1 MLDIE
6 NITKKANTTSA
17 FSEYLFKLVC
27 QFLSIVVILVGVL
40 VLIGWYS
47 HITLLIQILPHF
59 VPMQYNTAL
68 GFVLSGLAIF
78 LLKPLPK
85 VSVILAALLFIL
97 GFLTLLQYALSLNFG
112 IDQLFIEHYIL
123 VKTSHPGRMAPNTAL
138 CFTLTALT
146 LVLIFILSRRQ
157 YSLYISLVIAIVI
170 GCLGLVAL
178 FGYLADIQTAYG
190 WGNLT
195 RMAVHTSLCFI
206 FISIALVFYLI
217 PKLNYSENY
226 QTFLIPIISL
236 LVVCCL
242 FLIIWHILE
251 VQQEKAIRTDFN
263 QKADILNEKI
273 SQQVQTSINSI
284 NRLYSRLN
292 GGAYKSQ
299 YFIDQDI
306 NTYLKHIPALIFLS
320 LQGSKSQ
327 KEKIYKS
334 QVYSNDFI
342 NKLYAQCRSTL
353 FQSSHKQSNNIDIIP
368 GFVCIQSETT
378 RDMAA
383 LDLTKVINFID
394 SQIYDKQ
401 YQFKLTQDGQL
412 IYPSRVDS
420 DQLFSLDHY
429 AYTFDLYGTTL
440 HLQLAPNQKFLDG
453 QASIVPI
460 LFQVFGLV
468 CAILFSILVR
478 FWLISRLNSQQL
490 KAAIEQQ
497 KETDKVLKTV
507 TDSILEAVLIVGS
520 NGNILFSNKQAQELT
535 GYFSDELLKIISIEQ
550 LIPESI
556 RDKHKLYRQD
566 YMSDPKR
573 RRMADLKNIFLLNK
587 SGEKIP
593 IEIGLTPIKMN
604 NKLVTLCAI
613 FDIRER
619 LAAEQYKRYQEEFIQ
634 NSIDSIVDYAI
645 IMLDVN
651 GCVMTWNSGAE
662 VIKGY
667 IKEEAVGK
675 HIDIFYPDEQTD
687 IAIKLLE
694 KAKDKGSSRDL
705 GWRKRKDGTLYWAD
719 VVITALYNDGII
731 RGFIKITRDLTE
743 KKQAEDDVRH
753 YMKKLERSN
762 QELDD
767 FAYIASH
774 DLKQPLRGIANYASF
789 LIEDYA
795 DKIDEEG
802 KYQLKTL
809 QDLSKRLE
817 TLIDTLLYFS
827 RVGRS
832 QLAITACNLND
843 VVEEKLYFLKE
854 FLTDQNATVAI
865 IKPLPM
871 IQCDASKIGEVFY
884 NLITNGIKYNAQT
897 EKRIE
902 IDFVENKS
910 NYQFSIKDNGIGI
923 AQQHQEKI
931 FQIFKRLHG
940 QNEYGGGT
948 GAGMTIVK
956 KIIERH
962 YGKVWI
968 ESKEGEG
975 TIIYFT
981 ISKNL
986 EL

>member
-1 MLDIE
+1 MLGIE
-6 NITKKANTTSA
+6 NVSQKDKKTAS
-17 FSEYLFKLVC
+17 FSEYFFKLAY
-27 QFLSIVVILVGVL
+27 QFLSILVILIGVL

-68 GFVLSGLAIF
+68 GFILSGLAVF

-97 GFLTLLQYALSLNFG
+97 GFMTLLQYAFSLNFG
-112 IDQLFIEHYIL
+112 IDQLFMQHYVF

-138 CFTLTALT
+138 CFTLTAIT
-146 LVLIFILSRRQ
+146 LMLIFVLNRKQ
-157 YSLYISLVIAIVI
+157 YNLYITLVIAIVI

-292 GGAYKSQ
+292 SGAYKSQ

-306 NTYLKHIPALIFLS
+306 NTYLKHIPALVFLS
-320 LQGSKSQ
+320 LQSDKKQ
-327 KEKIYKS
+327 KETIYHAK
-334 QVYSNDFI
+334 QYTNDLI
-342 NKLYAQCRSTL
+342 NKLFVKCHSAL
-353 FQSSHKQSNNIDIIP
+353 LQSSHKQLNNVDIIP
-368 GFVCIQSETT
+368 GFVCIRSEITD
-378 RDMAA
+378 DMAV
-383 LDLTKVINFID
+383 LDLTKVIHFVD
-394 SQIYDKQ
+394 DQVYDKQ
-401 YQFKLTQDGQL
+401 YQFKLIQNNQL
-412 IYPSRVDS
+412 IYPSEVDNS
-420 DQLFSLDHY
+420 QLFSLDHY
-429 AYTFDLYGTTL
+429 SYVFDLFGTKL
-440 HLQLAPNQKFLDG
+440 FLQLAPNQKFLDE

-460 LFQVFGLV
+460 LFQVFGLI
-468 CAILFSILVR
+468 CAILFSVLIR

-490 KAAIEQQ
+490 ENAIQQQ
-497 KETDKVLKTV
+497 KETDEVLQTV
-507 TDSILEAVLIVGS
+507 TDSILEAVLIVSNNGS
-520 NGNILFSNKQAQELT
+520 ILFSNKQAQELT
-535 GYFSDELLKIISIEQ
+535 GYFSDEQLKMISIEQ

-556 RDKHKLYRQD
+556 RDKHKLYRKK
-566 YMSDPKR
+566 YIKDPKR

-587 SGEKIP
+587 LGEKIP

-604 NKLVTLCAI
+604 NELVTLCAI

-619 LAAEQYKRYQEEFIQ
+619 LAAEEYKRYQEEFIQ

-651 GCVMTWNSGAE
+651 GCVMTWNAGAE
-662 VIKGY
+662 TIKGH
-667 IKEEAVGK
+667 IKEEVIGK
-675 HIDIFYPDEQTD
+675 HIDIFYPDEQTH

-694 KAKDKGSSRDL
+694 KAKAKGSSRDT
-705 GWRKRKDGTLYWAD
+705 GWRKRKDGSLFWAD
-719 VVITALYNDGII
+719 VVITALYEGEAI
-731 RGFIKITRDLTE
+731 RGFVKITRDLTE
-743 KKQAEDDVRH
+743 QKQAEDDIKH
-753 YMKKLERSN
+753 YMKKLELSN

-795 DKIDEEG
+795 DKLDEEG
-802 KYQLKTL
+802 KYQLNTL

-817 TLIDTLLYFS
+817 TLIDKLLYFS

-884 NLITNGIKYNAQT
+884 NLITNGIKYNKQP

-902 IDFVENKS
+902 VDFIENKS

-923 AQQHQEKI
+923 AKQHQEKI

-962 YGKVWI
+962 YGKVWMD
-968 ESKEGEG
+968 SNEGEG